1 MTQDELLALID
12 RAAAEGWQELDLSG
26 KNLTE
31 IPEAIAK
38 LTNLTQLYLYNNQI
52 TQIPE
57 AIAKLTNLTQLDLS
71 GNQITEIPLEVLNT
85 KNAKEIFNYL
95 RQIRTSETCK

>member
-1 MTQDELLALID
+1 MKQDELLALID
-12 RAAAEGWQELDLSG
+12 RAAAEGWQELDLSV

-31 IPEAIAK
+31 IPGAIAK
-38 LTNLTQLYLYNNQI
+38 LTNLTL
-52 TQIPE
+52 
-57 AIAKLTNLTQLDLS
+57 LDLS

>member
-12 RAAAEGWQELDLSG
+12 RAAAEGWEELDLSG

-38 LTNLTQLYLYNNQI
+38 LTNLTL
-52 TQIPE
+52 
-57 AIAKLTNLTQLDLS
+57 LDLS